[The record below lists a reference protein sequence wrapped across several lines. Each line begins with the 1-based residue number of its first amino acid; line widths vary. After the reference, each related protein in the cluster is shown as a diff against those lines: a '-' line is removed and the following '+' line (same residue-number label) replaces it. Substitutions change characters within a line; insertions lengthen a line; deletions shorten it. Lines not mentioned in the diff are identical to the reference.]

1 MCLLDYGP
9 LGCPCHK
16 TNCIP
21 RHLTVYDIDVDRT
34 ENFHPS
40 FGATLKTDGSNKSE
54 KLSWEKTFMNF
65 EVLWLISKVFFM
77 KYLLAA
83 PASNL

>member
-1 MCLLDYGP
+1 VCLLDYGS
-9 LGCPCHK
+9 LGCPCHE

-21 RHLTVYDIDVDRT
+21 RHLTVYDIDVSRT

-54 KLSWEKTFMNF
+54 KLLREKAFTNF
-65 EVLWLISKVFFM
+65 EVLWLISKVF
-77 KYLLAA
+77 
-83 PASNL
+83 

>member
-9 LGCPCHK
+9 LGCPCHM
-16 TNCIP
+16 
-21 RHLTVYDIDVDRT
+21 TVYDIDVSRT

-54 KLSWEKTFMNF
+54 KLLREKTFTNF
-65 EVLWLISKVFFM
+65 EILWLISKVF
-77 KYLLAA
+77 
-83 PASNL
+83 